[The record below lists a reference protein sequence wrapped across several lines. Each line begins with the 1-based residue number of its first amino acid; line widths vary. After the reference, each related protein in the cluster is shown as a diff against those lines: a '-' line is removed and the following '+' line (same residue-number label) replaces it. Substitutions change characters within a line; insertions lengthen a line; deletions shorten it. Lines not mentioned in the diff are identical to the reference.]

1 MKRIIVILLI
11 LILVAG
17 GGAGALIMLG
27 IVKNPF
33 APPQAEMSAA
43 EKAAAEADKKKF
55 QPPLTNYTLIKFTHD
70 LIIPVLIDGEV
81 KKRVYLTGRIMA
93 ATPGAKA
100 AIEGGMNR
108 FLNEVIGDLV
118 PFFQTYFQTHQT
130 VDLKLLK
137 EKLVE
142 HAKKVYGADV
152 QDVLLTNVFEQAGGG
167 GAR

>member
-33 APPQAEMSAA
+33 APPQVEMSAA
-43 EKAAAEADKKKF
+43 EKAADAADKKKF
-55 QPPLTNYTLIKFTHD
+55 QPPPTNYTLIKFTHD

-81 KKRVYLTGRIMA
+81 KKRVYLTGRIVA
-93 ATPGAKA
+93 SSAGSKA

-108 FLNEVIGDLV
+108 FLNDVIGDLV
-118 PFFQTYFQTHQT
+118 PFFQTYFQTHEN

-142 HAKKVYGADV
+142 HAKKVYGADA
-152 QDVLLTNVFEQAGGG
+152 QDVLLTNVFEQAGNGSP
-167 GAR
+167 R

>member
-55 QPPLTNYTLIKFTHD
+55 QPPTTNYTLIKFTHD
-70 LIIPVLIDGEV
+70 LIIPVLIDGQV

-93 ATPGAKA
+93 ATPAAKA
-100 AIEGGMNR
+100 NIEGGMNR

-118 PFFQTYFQTHQT
+118 PFFQTYFQTHDT
-130 VDLKLLK
+130 IELGLLK
-137 EKLVE
+137 QKLVT
-142 HAKKVYGADV
+142 HAKAVYGADA
-152 QDVLLTNVFEQAGGG
+152 QDVLLINVFEQTGG
-167 GAR
+167 R

>member
-1 MKRIIVILLI
+1 MKRIIVIVLI

-33 APPQAEMSAA
+33 APPAPAMTAA

-55 QPPLTNYTLIKFTHD
+55 QPPLTNFTLIKFHDD
-70 LIIPVLIDGEV
+70 LIIPVIIDGQL

-100 AIEGGMNR
+100 TIEGKMSK
-108 FLNEVIGDLV
+108 FQNEVIGDLV
-118 PFFQTYFQTHQT
+118 PFFQTYFQNHDTA
-130 VDLKLLK
+130 DLHMIK
-137 EKLVE
+137 EKLVA
-142 HAKKVYGADV
+142 HAKTVYGADA
-152 QDVLLTNVFEQAGGG
+152 QDVLLTNFFEQSGGH
-167 GAR
+167 

>member
-33 APPQAEMSAA
+33 APAQAEMTAA

-70 LIIPVLIDGEV
+70 LIIPVLMDGQV
-81 KKRVYLTGRIMA
+81 KKRVYLTGRIVA
-93 ATPGAKA
+93 ATPAAKA
-100 AIEGGMNR
+100 NIEGGMNK
-108 FLNEVIGDLV
+108 FLNAVIGDLM
-118 PFFQTYFQTHQT
+118 PFFQTYFLTHTT
-130 VDLKLLK
+130 VDLVLLK
-137 EKLVE
+137 EKLVT
-142 HAKKVYGADV
+142 HAKAVYGADV
-152 QDVLLTNVFEQAGGG
+152 QDVLLTNVFEQAGNGIG
-167 GAR
+167 R

>member
-33 APPQAEMSAA
+33 APPQAEMSAS

-55 QPPLTNYTLIKFTHD
+55 QAPLTNYTLVKFSHD
-70 LIIPVLIDGEV
+70 LIIPVLMGGEV
-81 KKRVYLTGRIMA
+81 KKRVYLTGRIVGASA
-93 ATPGAKA
+93 ASKA

-108 FLNEVIGDLV
+108 YLNAVIGDLV
-118 PFFQTYFQTHQT
+118 PFCQTYFQSHETM
-130 VDLKLLK
+130 DLKLLK
-137 EKLVE
+137 EKLVA
-142 HAKKVYGADV
+142 HAKKVYGAEA
-152 QDVLLTNVFEQAGGG
+152 QDVLLINVFEQAGSGG
-167 GAR
+167 GR

>member
-33 APPQAEMSAA
+33 APPQVEMSAA
-43 EKAAAEADKKKF
+43 EKAASAADKKRF
-55 QPPLTNYTLIKFTHD
+55 QPPPTNYTLIKFSHD
-70 LIIPVLIDGEV
+70 LIIPVLIDGQV

-100 AIEGGMNR
+100 AIEAGMNR

-118 PFFQTYFQTHQT
+118 PFLQVYFLSHQT
-130 VDLKLLK
+130 VDLKVLK
-137 EKLVE
+137 EKLVA
-142 HAKKVYGADV
+142 HAKQVYGADA
-152 QDVLLTNVFEQAGGG
+152 QDVLLINVFEQAGGG